1 MEAAAVGRCRAEGYI
16 RKMART
22 RTMAATH
29 TCKGVGSCMTGPERT
44 TGLGSCMSKG
54 AGVASRN
61 KMAQSYKKRTSCSR
75 RSCRGIA
82 LKLSVDKKLLNLK
95 YRIFGKYSYVFNI
108 SKLSKRKWNFR
119 QSV

>member
-44 TGLGSCMSKG
+44 SGLGSCMSKG
-54 AGVASRN
+54 VGVASRN
-61 KMAQSYKKRTSCSR
+61 RMAQSYKKRTSCSR
-75 RSCRGIA
+75 SRSCSSIA
-82 LKLSVDKKLLNLK
+82 LKLPVDKN
-95 YRIFGKYSYVFNI
+95 YTI
-108 SKLSKRKWNFR
+108 
-119 QSV
+119 